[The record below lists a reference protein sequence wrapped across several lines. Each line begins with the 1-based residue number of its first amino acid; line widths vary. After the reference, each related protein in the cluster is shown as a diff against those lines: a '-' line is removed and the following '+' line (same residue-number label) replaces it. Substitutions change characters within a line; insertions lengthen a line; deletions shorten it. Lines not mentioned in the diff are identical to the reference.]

1 MHSTVEAS
9 VAHET
14 TRTVVWYK
22 TLSCAATCELEH
34 RHCEIVRFA
43 TVSVSRVTGVE
54 SGVASGVVEG
64 RVVEFGVVALGVV
77 AGRVVALGVVTSCDV
92 IVDDVYGTI
101 TGGKVVKVDDVYGTI
116 TGGKVVKG
124 NVVTGGD
131 VVNTKTS
138 LTHGFVVFDTSAT
151 QTPLSFRYPGPQSH
165 VHTAPPDQ
173 HQLFV
178 VGATH
183 ASQPRFNAVHVAD
196 LRCPVKQLES
206 ETAHGRQLPPVDMT
220 YPVLHTTLQS
230 ESYVLYGIKS
240 AVHGLHTASA
250 VALHEVDTL

>member
-92 IVDDVYGTI
+92 TVDDVSG
-101 TGGKVVKVDDVYGTI
+101 DGTI

-151 QTPLSFRYPGPQSH
+151 QTPLSLRYPGPQSH

-230 ESYVLYGIKS
+230 ASYVLYGIKS
-240 AVHGLHTASA
+240 AVHGLHMASA
-250 VALHEVDTL
+250 VALHGVDTL